1 MSGYNGIPVATQAL
15 WTWSAP
21 VSGQAAQVVSFPTI
35 AGASTK
41 TGLTPADLQN
51 YMGTPI
57 VNFGPPPVPID
68 PAVITGW
75 IRQAEDDV
83 ETVTNIRLCQ
93 TWIAAPAA
101 KTLAQKNAL
110 NLAPASDT
118 MFQQLGIDFDYEE
131 PGYDFIFE
139 RWRDESWGF
148 TRLRCR
154 PVKSVS
160 YYDPSAVVGSNA
172 TGMKN
177 VAFIYPLLNEYF
189 RMPNT
194 WFVEDQNRGLIR
206 FVPATSVQM
215 LPLFAMQLAFMG
227 FAQSVPQGLW
237 FQYTAGLTAADYA
250 SDWSFM
256 KQLVLA
262 RASITAWQSMQFSIN
277 FGAVEVHTI
286 ADGLSQ
292 RIKFSEKGPV
302 AAQIMNQQ
310 TIVDALMKRAKS
322 KTGGF
327 AMGML

>member
-1 MSGYNGIPVATQAL
+1 MSVTTVGTPIPTGAL
-15 WTWSAP
+15 WTWTTP
-21 VSGQAAQVVSFPTI
+21 VPGEAARVVSFPTVP
-35 AGASTK
+35 GAPTK
-41 TGLTPADLQN
+41 TGITPADLQN

-68 PAVITGW
+68 PGIVTGW
-75 IRQAEDDV
+75 IRQAEDDI
-83 ETVTNIRLCQ
+83 ETVTNVRLCQ

-101 KTLAQKNAL
+101 KTLQQKQSL
-110 NLAPASDT
+110 NLSTLDN
-118 MFQQLGIDFDYEE
+118 FQQPGIDFDYEE
-131 PGYDFIFE
+131 PGYDFLFE
-139 RWRDESWGF
+139 NWRDEGWGHI
-148 TRLRCR
+148 RLRCR

-160 YYDPSAVVGSNA
+160 YYDPTGLISSNVA
-172 TGMKN
+172 GMKN

-215 LPLFAMQLAFMG
+215 LPLFALQLAFMG

-256 KQLVLA
+256 RQLVLA
-262 RASITAWQSMQFSIN
+262 RSAITAWQSMQFSLN

-292 RIKFSEKGPV
+292 RIKFSEKGPMNT
-302 AAQIMNQQ
+302 QIGQQ
-310 TIVDALMKRAKS
+310 QMIVDALMKRAKS
-322 KTGGF
+322 KVGGF
-327 AMGML
+327 HMGML